1 MKQETLGYFIGSKAF
16 SFPNLGG
23 GKKQY
28 NEDHQYDQGQTWSPK
43 AGGEID
49 SPGGRPQNPRGNAE
63 KAWHEELIILLGMS
77 YSAANYIMDDS
88 QLLSKWWE
96 KMGAVGSDGVR
107 MWLLMVFTS
116 CIYGHPEIHSLLSR
130 TINML
135 GETKKKKI
143 LLLLKN

>member
-88 QLLSKWWE
+88 HAAIKVMRKDGCCWQWWDE
-96 KMGAVGSDGVR
+96 DVTPDGFYKLHLWASR
-107 MWLLMVFTS
+107 NS
-116 CIYGHPEIHSLLSR
+116 QSSLQD
-130 TINML
+130 N
-135 GETKKKKI
+135 
-143 LLLLKN
+143 